1 MLLAL
6 ITTRPACPPSL
17 MVLTSS
23 PEDSSLDLVRE
34 MAEES
39 RSFGV
44 AATVSVVEDFGVI
57 LDLQRT
63 DALRDICQY
72 AGRTGSYDAHTARM
86 LDIIAKA
93 GTRLAV

>member
-6 ITTRPACPPSL
+6 ITTRPACSPSL
-17 MVLTSS
+17 MILTSS
-23 PEDSSLDLVRE
+23 EEDSNLDLVRE
-34 MAEES
+34 MAEEN

-44 AATVSVVEDFGVI
+44 AASVAAVEDFGAI

-72 AGRTGSYDAHTARM
+72 AGRSGSYDAHTARM
-86 LDIIAKA
+86 LDLIAKV

>member
-1 MLLAL
+1 
-6 ITTRPACPPSL
+6 

-34 MAEES
+34 MAEEN